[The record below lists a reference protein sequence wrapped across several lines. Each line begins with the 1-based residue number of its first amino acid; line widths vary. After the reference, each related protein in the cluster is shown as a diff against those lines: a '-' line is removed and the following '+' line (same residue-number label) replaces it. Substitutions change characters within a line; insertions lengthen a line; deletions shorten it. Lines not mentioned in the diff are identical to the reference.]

1 MLIFN
6 FKEEPVDKVIVFL
19 IIALAAGYVIR
30 RFFFKKSSGCGC
42 GCNGGCQSPEK
53 KDTCC
58 DNGQRLQ

>member
-1 MLIFN
+1 M
-6 FKEEPVDKVIVFL
+6 DKVIVFL